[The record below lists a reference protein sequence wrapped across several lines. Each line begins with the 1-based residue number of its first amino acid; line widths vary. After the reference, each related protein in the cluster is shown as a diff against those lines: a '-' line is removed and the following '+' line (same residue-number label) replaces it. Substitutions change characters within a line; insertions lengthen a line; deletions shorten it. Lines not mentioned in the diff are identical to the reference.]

1 MQLEWKFLPCAVMS
15 QDASALRS
23 SVRCHLSKVA
33 VGAPGNVALLA
44 VGGGGD
50 GLRTVV
56 LQGGDVLWGSPGP
69 SAQVRPGDEPF
80 CADLTAA
87 RLPLRVWFQPVECGR
102 PGSAASPGGG
112 RLRLCPRPG
121 LGAAA
126 PLPSPGPGVTR
137 TNRGSSPAQGTL
149 LRVGTARAWLHPWG
163 TVSLSLRFLVSFHFS
178 PSCFPRFL
186 GSSFRPS
193 DLGRPGSQPRTEAG
207 SVPRARRACPLGV
220 DACCVPAAP
229 GLAEVLCSV
238 PLDTGRGLAAPS
250 PG

>member
-23 SVRCHLSKVA
+23 SVQCHLSKVA

-69 SAQVRPGDEPF
+69 SAQVRPGDEQF

-112 RLRLCPRPG
+112 RLRLCPRRALALPGRTAAPPPPRGPCCRWALRG
-121 LGAAA
+121 LGFT
-126 PLPSPGPGVTR
+126 PGGPSRCHYGFWFHFIFR
-137 TNRGSSPAQGTL
+137 RRASPA
-149 LRVGTARAWLHPWG
+149 
-163 TVSLSLRFLVSFHFS
+163 F
-178 PSCFPRFL
+178 
-186 GSSFRPS
+186 
-193 DLGRPGSQPRTEAG
+193 
-207 SVPRARRACPLGV
+207 
-220 DACCVPAAP
+220 
-229 GLAEVLCSV
+229 
-238 PLDTGRGLAAPS
+238 
-250 PG
+250 